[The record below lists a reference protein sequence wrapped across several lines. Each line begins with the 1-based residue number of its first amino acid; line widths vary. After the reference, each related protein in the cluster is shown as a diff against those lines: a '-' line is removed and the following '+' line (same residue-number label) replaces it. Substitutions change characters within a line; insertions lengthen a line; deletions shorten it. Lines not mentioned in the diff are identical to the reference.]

1 MGIDALTHRNDGS
14 KVTVPATPDG
24 WREWVSA
31 GRTRNWMLNDPLS
44 DWLQL
49 YGKSR
54 GYIPRPEMGHYIK
67 ELDFVGFI
75 FEKGREFEAGIL
87 RLLQEQ
93 YEVTTVAL
101 SHQEIRRLDKA
112 KETYMAMC
120 QGAPVIYQA
129 VLWDAHHLTYGSPDF
144 LVRSDILQRLF
155 PDSISE
161 QEAAASAPDLGDKA
175 WHYRVVDT
183 KLTTLHLN
191 ARGTELAND
200 GSAPAYKAQLYIYNR
215 MLGRLQGFEPP
226 ESYLLGRGC
235 QMTSKGITHRGTSAM
250 ERLGPIPQ
258 NGTTT
263 NKVLIANAV
272 EEALDWVRRVRTE
285 GKNWQ
290 LLPEPSVPELYPN
303 MSGADDDMMVA
314 TSLAGL
320 EPGDEEDGPVIQWES
335 VKKWLAGQ
343 LKELTQL
350 WQVGVNKRNNAHSK
364 GIYRWDDP
372 RLTPEDVGVTGAKQG
387 PVLQQLLEVNKVG
400 GPSVLPFHIGT
411 TREEWHATPGV
422 EFYVDFEF
430 CTDLN
435 DDFAKLPE
443 KGGQPLIF
451 MIGCG
456 HAENGDWQFK
466 SLIVNHL
473 SETEEIRIIQEW
485 VDHMVAVRD
494 RLDPANGEPR
504 IIHWSQAEPITLH
517 DAYNSA
523 WNRHNQPADWPDLC
537 WYDFLQKVMRQ
548 EPVVVRGALG
558 FGLKAVATAMHAQGF
573 VETDWSDSPVDGLGA
588 MVGAW
593 LCDDEARR
601 SGVTMTSLSLMDE
614 IARYN
619 EVDCK
624 VMMEIIR
631 YLRANH

>member
-1 MGIDALTHRNDGS
+1 M
-14 KVTVPATPDG
+14 P
-24 WREWVSA
+24 
-31 GRTRNWMLNDPLS
+31 
-44 DWLQL
+44 
-49 YGKSR
+49 R
-54 GYIPRPEMGHYIK
+54 G
-67 ELDFVGFI
+67 
-75 FEKGREFEAGIL
+75 
-87 RLLQEQ
+87 
-93 YEVTTVAL
+93 
-101 SHQEIRRLDKA
+101 
-112 KETYMAMC
+112 
-120 QGAPVIYQA
+120 VIYQA
-129 VLWDAHHLTYGSPDF
+129 VLWDAHNLTYGSPDF

-155 PDSISE
+155 PGSISE

-183 KLTTLHLN
+183 KFTTLHLN

-200 GSAPAYKAQLYIYNR
+200 GSAPAYKAQLYICNR

-226 ESYLLGRGC
+226 ESYLLGRGW
-235 QMTSKGITHRGTSAM
+235 QMKSKGVTHRGTSAM
-250 ERLGPIPQ
+250 ERLAPIPQ

-314 TSLAGL
+314 TSLAEL

-350 WQVGVNKRNNAHSK
+350 WQVGVNKRNDAHSK

-372 RLTPEDVGVTGAKQG
+372 RLTPKDVGVTGAKQG
-387 PVLQQLLEVNKVG
+387 PVLQQLLEVNKDG
-400 GPSVLPFHIGT
+400 GPAVLPFHIGT

-456 HAENGDWQFK
+456 HTENGDWQFK

-504 IIHWSQAEPITLH
+504 IIHWSQAEPSTLH
-517 DAYNSA
+517 DHGIGIISPPIGRVYAGTTSSEGDA
-523 WNRHNQPADWPDLC
+523 AGTRGGERCAALRPEGGGQCHARSRFCRNQLGQQSSRRPCDGGCL
-537 WYDFLQKVMRQ
+537 
-548 EPVVVRGALG
+548 AL
-558 FGLKAVATAMHAQGF
+558 
-573 VETDWSDSPVDGLGA
+573 
-588 MVGAW
+588 
-593 LCDDEARR
+593 R
-601 SGVTMTSLSLMDE
+601 
-614 IARYN
+614 
-619 EVDCK
+619 
-624 VMMEIIR
+624 
-631 YLRANH
+631 

>member
-1 MGIDALTHRNDGS
+1 MN
-14 KVTVPATPDG
+14 
-24 WREWVSA
+24 
-31 GRTRNWMLNDPLS
+31 
-44 DWLQL
+44 
-49 YGKSR
+49 
-54 GYIPRPEMGHYIK
+54 
-67 ELDFVGFI
+67 
-75 FEKGREFEAGIL
+75 
-87 RLLQEQ
+87 
-93 YEVTTVAL
+93 
-101 SHQEIRRLDKA
+101 
-112 KETYMAMC
+112 
-120 QGAPVIYQA
+120 
-129 VLWDAHHLTYGSPDF
+129 
-144 LVRSDILQRLF
+144 
-155 PDSISE
+155 
-161 QEAAASAPDLGDKA
+161 
-175 WHYRVVDT
+175 
-183 KLTTLHLN
+183 
-191 ARGTELAND
+191 
-200 GSAPAYKAQLYIYNR
+200 
-215 MLGRLQGFEPP
+215 
-226 ESYLLGRGC
+226 
-235 QMTSKGITHRGTSAM
+235 
-250 ERLGPIPQ
+250 
-258 NGTTT
+258 
-263 NKVLIANAV
+263 
-272 EEALDWVRRVRTE
+272 
-285 GKNWQ
+285 
-290 LLPEPSVPELYPN
+290 
-303 MSGADDDMMVA
+303 GADDDMMVA
-314 TSLAGL
+314 TSLAEL

-350 WQVGVNKRNNAHSK
+350 WQVGVNKRNNAHLK

-573 VETDWSDSPVDGLGA
+573 VETDWADSPVDGLGA

-593 LCDDEARR
+593 RCDDEARR

>member
-1 MGIDALTHRNDGS
+1 
-14 KVTVPATPDG
+14 
-24 WREWVSA
+24 
-31 GRTRNWMLNDPLS
+31 MLNDPLS

-54 GYIPRPEMGHYIK
+54 GYIPRPEMGHYTK
-67 ELDFVGFI
+67 DLDFVGFI
-75 FEKGREFEAGIL
+75 LEKGREFEAGIL

-129 VLWDAHHLTYGSPDF
+129 VLWDAHNLTYGSPDF

-183 KLTTLHLN
+183 KFTTLHLN

-200 GSAPAYKAQLYIYNR
+200 GSAPAYKAQLYICNR

-226 ESYLLGRGC
+226 ESYLLGRGW
-235 QMTSKGITHRGTSAM
+235 QMKSKGVTHRGTSAM
-250 ERLGPIPQ
+250 ERLAPIPQ

-314 TSLAGL
+314 TSLAEL
-320 EPGDEEDGPVIQWES
+320 DPGDEEDGPVIQWES

-350 WQVGVNKRNNAHSK
+350 WQVGVNKRNDAHSK

-372 RLTPEDVGVTGAKQG
+372 RLTPKDVGVTGAKQG
-387 PVLQQLLEVNKVG
+387 PVLQQLLEVNKDG
-400 GPSVLPFHIGT
+400 GPAVLPFHIGT

-456 HAENGDWQFK
+456 HTENGDWQFK

-473 SETEEIRIIQEW
+473 SETEEIRIIQG
-485 VDHMVAVRD
+485 MGRPYGRSAR
-494 RLDPANGEPR
+494 PPR
-504 IIHWSQAEPITLH
+504 PGQWRASHYSLVPCGAEYT
-517 DAYNSA
+517 
-523 WNRHNQPADWPDLC
+523 
-537 WYDFLQKVMRQ
+537 
-548 EPVVVRGALG
+548 
-558 FGLKAVATAMHAQGF
+558 T
-573 VETDWSDSPVDGLGA
+573 
-588 MVGAW
+588 
-593 LCDDEARR
+593 
-601 SGVTMTSLSLMDE
+601 
-614 IARYN
+614 
-619 EVDCK
+619 
-624 VMMEIIR
+624 
-631 YLRANH
+631 